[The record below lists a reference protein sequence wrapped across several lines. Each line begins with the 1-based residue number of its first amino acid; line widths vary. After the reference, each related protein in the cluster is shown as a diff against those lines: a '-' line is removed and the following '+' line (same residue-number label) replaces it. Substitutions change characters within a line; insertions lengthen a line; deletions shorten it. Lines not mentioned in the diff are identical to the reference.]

1 VPAGDEEETQGMKCV
16 FGEMRR
22 SSTGT
27 ATRARYHELRGIRR
41 SEISRQVLKST
52 GPDSKAIVKRS
63 LDTQRR
69 VRERSEEIDDEE
81 RDAVIRMH

>member
-1 VPAGDEEETQGMKCV
+1 VPAGDEEGTQGMKCV
-16 FGEMRR
+16 SGEMRR

-27 ATRARYHELRGIRR
+27 ATRARYLELRGIRR

-63 LDTQRR
+63 LLGHAAASTRTIRR
-69 VRERSEEIDDEE
+69 DWRWRKRCS
-81 RDAVIRMH
+81 